1 MSHPDRREHE
11 RTRPGI
17 HRRTVVDMAAFRS
30 SPNKRVLLVMPYHQ
44 LTRKA
49 AEAGFHVWSLWDPE
63 LPEADLLDRVEHASE
78 GLLLTGFGDEAGLRR
93 LVERTAYRHGIGA
106 VVHCGSG
113 ASVLPVVE
121 EAWRLGLSPNPPS
134 AIAGLRARREPA
146 SVGGPRLTVQTL
158 TVDGAHRV
166 VGVAV
171 QRTSGPPDHRVTGHL
186 FPAPLSDSE
195 RAGAENAVL
204 ELLRGS
210 GYRFGPASAEV
221 QLTEDGP
228 RVLCCVPRFG
238 PDRLPLLAQAA
249 SGFDVEAALFAALLG
264 DEVPGAQPAQR
275 YAEIGFFALPEG
287 QLLTYT
293 GTEDIAVTPWV
304 RGARF
309 PYRPGDRIPPPADP
323 RTRRA
328 YVLVVGGS
336 PEETQER
343 IRRARGDL
351 VTDIRGVADGTRG

>member
-1 MSHPDRREHE
+1 M
-11 RTRPGI
+11 
-17 HRRTVVDMAAFRS
+17 
-30 SPNKRVLLVMPYHQ
+30 MPYHQ

-49 AEAGFHVWSLWDPE
+49 SEAGFRVWSLWDPE
-63 LPEADLLDRVEHASE
+63 LPEADLLDQVEHTSE

-93 LVERTAYRHGIGA
+93 LVARTASRHGVGA
-106 VVHCGSG
+106 VVHCGHG

-134 AIAGLRARREPA
+134 VIAGLRALREAP
-146 SVGGPRLTVQTL
+146 SVHGPRLTVQTL
-158 TVDGAHRV
+158 TVDGRHRV

-186 FPAPLSDSE
+186 FPAPLTDSE
-195 RAGAENAVL
+195 RISAESAVL
-204 ELLRGS
+204 ELLGRS

-221 QLTEDGP
+221 QLAEDGP
-228 RVLCCVPRFG
+228 RVLCCAPRFG
-238 PDRLPLLAQAA
+238 PDRLPLLTQAA
-249 SGFDVEAALFAALLG
+249 SGFDIEAALFAALLG
-264 DEVPGAQPAQR
+264 DEVPDAQPAQR
-275 YAEIGFFALPEG
+275 YAEIGFFGLPEG
-287 QLLTYT
+287 QLLTYA

-309 PYRPGDRIPPPADP
+309 PYRPGDRIPPAADP
-323 RTRRA
+323 RARRA

-343 IRRARGDL
+343 VRRARGDL
-351 VTDIRGVADGTRG
+351 VTDIRGAADGRRQ